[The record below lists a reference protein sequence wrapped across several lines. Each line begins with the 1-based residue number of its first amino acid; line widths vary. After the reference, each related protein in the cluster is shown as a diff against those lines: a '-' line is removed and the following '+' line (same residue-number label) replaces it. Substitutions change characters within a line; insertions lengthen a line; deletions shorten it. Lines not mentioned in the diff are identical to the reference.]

1 MTLSHKLGYIG
12 SKENKRVW
20 GVEVN
25 NIFLGSRIYDCL
37 NGGNKFIF
45 EVSLGAQ
52 MVKNERTAWNAGD
65 LGLIP
70 GLGRSSE
77 KEMATHSSIL
87 AWRSPWTERPGGL
100 QSMGS
105 HRDGHN

>member
-1 MTLSHKLGYIG
+1 MPVLMEAISLYL
-12 SKENKRVW
+12 R
-20 GVEVN
+20 
-25 NIFLGSRIYDCL
+25 FLW
-37 NGGNKFIF
+37 
-45 EVSLGAQ
+45 GAQ

-77 KEMATHSSIL
+77 KEMTTHSSIL
-87 AWRSPWTERPGGL
+87 AWRSPWTERPSGL